1 MDEDKRHKKGF
12 NDGYL
17 LQQEEPEIA
26 NSLSHV
32 KSDDIYWEALRMG
45 REQYLLDMKERFKS
59 YANDNV
65 PQHSKDK
72 DKGMSRE
79 R

>member
-1 MDEDKRHKKGF
+1 MEEDKTYQKGF

-17 LQQEEPEIA
+17 LQQDAPEIA
-26 NSLSHV
+26 NGLSNV
-32 KSDDIYWEALRMG
+32 KSDDIYWEALRIG

-65 PQHSKDK
+65 PNHSK
-72 DKGMSRE
+72 DKGMSPE